1 MPLSKK
7 KKLLATGSILG
18 MALALGAPSSLA
30 SVQSNSE
37 GLSGVPQSASDR
49 LLFLGYSNPQDA
61 ISSEF
66 QIGQVKMEVMGP
78 PEMMKMEVME
88 PPTMKKT

>member
-1 MPLSKK
+1 MTLSKK
-7 KKLLATGSILG
+7 KKLLASGSILG
-18 MALALGAPSSLA
+18 VALALGAPSVSVA

-66 QIGQVKMEVMGP
+66 QIGQVKMEVMEP
-78 PEMMKMEVME
+78 PEMMKMME

>member
-1 MPLSKK
+1 MTLSKK
-7 KKLLATGSILG
+7 KKLLASGSILG
-18 MALALGAPSSLA
+18 MALALGAPSLA

-66 QIGQVKMEVMGP
+66 QIGQVKMEVMEP
-78 PEMMKMEVME
+78 PEMMKMME